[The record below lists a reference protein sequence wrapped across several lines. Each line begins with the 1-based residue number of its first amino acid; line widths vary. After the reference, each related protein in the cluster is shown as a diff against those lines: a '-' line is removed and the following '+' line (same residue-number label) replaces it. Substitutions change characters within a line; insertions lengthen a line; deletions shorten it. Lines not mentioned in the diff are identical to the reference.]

1 MCHAA
6 QQTNMTDGG
15 GEGVGSKYRKRS
27 ARLHVVDERR
37 HKNMF
42 HINYELNCQSK
53 SVTNRPLLW
62 FLITALAPI
71 SGNVAINQW
80 HKSYF
85 SGFGEKI
92 HFRYFAWCLCNTCP
106 PQPDSFAIQNWELVR
121 CLCVRVFFFQ
131 GAVPTDVDKTWL
143 CMQLDRCTN
152 QSEEQMHSDWLY
164 GCQ

>member
-27 ARLHVVDERR
+27 ARLRAVDERR

-80 HKSYF
+80 HKLF
-85 SGFGEKI
+85 LGGLGKI
-92 HFRYFAWCLCNTCP
+92 HFRYFAWCLRNTSR

-121 CLCVRVFFFQ
+121 RLCVRNFFSGRSAHGRRQ
-131 GAVPTDVDKTWL
+131 KWL
-143 CMQLDRCTN
+143 CMQLDRYTN